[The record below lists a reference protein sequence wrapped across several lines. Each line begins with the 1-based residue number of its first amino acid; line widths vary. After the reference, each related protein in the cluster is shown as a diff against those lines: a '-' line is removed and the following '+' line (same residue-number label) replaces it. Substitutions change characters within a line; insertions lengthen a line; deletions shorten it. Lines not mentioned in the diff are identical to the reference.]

1 MEQTNLKPNCN
12 HCAYYFKCHKS
23 PHFWW
28 IMLIAALIIIC
39 LLAWA
44 LSKGVYNGD
53 KIKTFIT
60 DAGLLLSIT
69 LSIFAIA
76 YTYTSNNNTSRQF
89 EKINSAAELIVDT
102 ANRVTEAQVSLNQ
115 QMKTILDNV
124 GDIKRDTHNITD
136 AMTKNDNK
144 DFPSFQDLQQPPF

>member
-1 MEQTNLKPNCN
+1 MDIHAKRPDCS
-12 HCAYYFKCHKS
+12 HCGKFRCKNS

-28 IMLIAALIIIC
+28 IMATAVIIIC
-39 LLAWA
+39 ILATWV
-44 LSKGVYNGD
+44 GQGYVVHGD
-53 KIKTFIT
+53 RIKAFIT